1 MKTISTIST
10 AASATNNSEISLGW
24 KAMPAYGEVMPTLV
38 GTAHTD
44 ILSTLKTEKKNVI
57 SSFWSTLS
65 NLK

>member
-1 MKTISTIST
+1 MKTLSTTST
-10 AASATNNSEISLGW
+10 AASTTANNEISLGW

-44 ILSTLKTEKKNVI
+44 ILSTLKTEKKDII

>member
-1 MKTISTIST
+1 MKTTSTSST
-10 AASATNNSEISLGW
+10 TTQNAEITLGW
-24 KAMPAYGEVMPTLV
+24 KAMPAYGEVMTTLV

-44 ILSTLKTEKKNVI
+44 MLSTLKLEKKSVI

>member
-1 MKTISTIST
+1 MKTISTTST
-10 AASATNNSEISLGW
+10 AASASNNSEISLGW
-24 KAMPAYGEVMPTLV
+24 KAMPSYGEVMPTLI

-44 ILSTLKTEKKNVI
+44 ILSTLKTEKQGII